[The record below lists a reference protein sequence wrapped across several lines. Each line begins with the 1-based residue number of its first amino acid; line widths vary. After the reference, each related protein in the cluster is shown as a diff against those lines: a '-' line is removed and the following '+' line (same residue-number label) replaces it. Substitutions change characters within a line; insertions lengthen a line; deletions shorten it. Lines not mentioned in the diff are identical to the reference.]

1 MPLLLLIFKGDCI
14 LIKSIK
20 MQMTVLLKRKS
31 TIIMYFF
38 MLFLVLYNFFKNI
51 ITYYGFDIMRLF
63 HPMKVGIMSDYNA
76 IGFYFTEFYPL
87 LVIIPAAF
95 SFLID
100 RNSKE
105 FVFIQS
111 RVGKRNYYWGKLISV
126 FLITFLVFTIPLFIE
141 FILNC
146 VAFPLSATGDPTA
159 ASLYDLGYIDS
170 VRRYFFSSLYI
181 FSPYLYNLFFIIVF
195 GTFSGILATFV
206 TAISTFKFMKFRIMI
221 FIPVYMLLYIFTVIG
236 TTFKGI
242 SFSTN
247 YFNYLRMYNGVNK
260 SGLAYFVFMITALD
274 LSFLIM
280 TLKSRRDNLE

>member
-1 MPLLLLIFKGDCI
+1 
-14 LIKSIK
+14 
-20 MQMTVLLKRKS
+20 MTVLLKRKS